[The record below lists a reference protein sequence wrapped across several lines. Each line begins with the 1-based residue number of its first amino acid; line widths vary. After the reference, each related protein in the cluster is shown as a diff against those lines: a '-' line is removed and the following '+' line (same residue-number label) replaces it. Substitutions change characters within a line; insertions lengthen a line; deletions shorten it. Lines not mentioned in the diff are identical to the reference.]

1 MHFVSYTTQ
10 EIARRLNH
18 IWRSKMGTPSSS
30 RVIEYVDL
38 ALKALEIV
46 CRKMG
51 LQLRVWLTGVD
62 K

>member
-1 MHFVSYTTQ
+1 MHFIFYTPQ
-10 EIARRLNH
+10 EIARRLKR
-18 IWRSKMGTPSSS
+18 IWGSKMGTPSSS

-51 LQLRVWLTGVD
+51 LQFRVWLTGVD
-62 K
+62 N